1 MKFDRSLRQ
10 QLSNWWQGRS
20 SREQLLLGVLA
31 ALAISWAL
39 IVLVIQPI
47 WTLRREAIVNLQTY
61 EALNARLRAGATIGG
76 GVAQRQ
82 GSPAAILSAS
92 ATAFGLAPQITPD
105 RDRFRA
111 VLTDA
116 PYEEVMRWVAD
127 VERTSPLR
135 FETMRLQR
143 RPAKGFVSAEFQVHG

>member
-82 GSPAAILSAS
+82 GSPAARR
-92 ATAFGLAPQITPD
+92 AP
-105 RDRFRA
+105 
-111 VLTDA
+111 
-116 PYEEVMRWVAD
+116 
-127 VERTSPLR
+127 RTSRRTWNAPPR
-135 FETMRLQR
+135 VRPVPPPVRQR
-143 RPAKGFVSAEFQVHG
+143 A